1 MNSPSLKLSSLLC
14 PASYCIPSLETAL
27 SMFRTNATT
36 IKGRKTS
43 CTPLFITETLVIYK
57 LLLNSVQKI
66 TKKSRIM
73 DRMFELLQE
82 DTHFQQNSWES
93 KSSRLKK
100 KCIFRCSLIIQM
112 TTNDNYYCN

>member
-1 MNSPSLKLSSLLC
+1 
-14 PASYCIPSLETAL
+14 
-27 SMFRTNATT
+27 MFRTNATT

-100 KCIFRCSLIIQM
+100 KKYISLLSNNS
-112 TTNDNYYCN
+112 NDHEWQLLLQLKAAVILSDFMD